1 MKSYLLEVEN
11 DVEANLINFFML
23 LPKDKVKITVLEKKE
38 VLENVEKPA
47 KLSPWGML
55 RNVNI
60 DAPSDSSVEH
70 DHYIRGS
77 EKISK

>member
-38 VLENVEKPA
+38 VLENVEKSTKPN
-47 KLSPWGML
+47 PWEML
-55 RNVNI
+55 RNINI
-60 DAPSDSSVEH
+60 DGTKSSE
-70 DHYIRGS
+70 YITS
-77 EKISK
+77 